1 MLTHDEIWGAI
12 DAIAARNG
20 LSASGLAKKAGL
32 DPTTF
37 NKSKR
42 VTADGRHRW
51 PSTESVAKVLD
62 ATGTELETFM
72 SVVFDLRGV
81 RPGRSIPL
89 IGLDEAGDLSLF
101 DRDGTP
107 VGRGWN
113 EVSFPGTGEERVYA
127 IEVTGA
133 ASAPMFREGDILV
146 AAPKANIR
154 RGDRIVVHCRSG
166 EVILAELKR
175 RTARTLEIRSFEG
188 DGSDRVLDSGEVAWV
203 SRVLWASQ

>member
-1 MLTHDEIWGAI
+1 MLTHAEIWGAI

-20 LSASGLAKKAGL
+20 LTASGLARKAGL

-42 VTADGRHRW
+42 ITTDGRQRW
-51 PSTESVAKVLD
+51 PSTESVAKVLE
-62 ATGTELETFM
+62 ATGTDLDAFM
-72 SVVFDLRGV
+72 EVLFALRGI

-89 IGLDEAGDLSLF
+89 VGLDEAGDLSLF

-127 IEVTGA
+127 LEITGSEA
-133 ASAPMFREGDILV
+133 APVFKEGDILV
-146 AAPKANIR
+146 AAPKASVR
-154 RGDRIVVHCRSG
+154 RGDRVVVHCRSG
-166 EVILAELKR
+166 EVILAELRR
-175 RTARTLEIRSFEG
+175 RTTRTLEIRPFGDEG
-188 DGSDRVLDSGEVAWV
+188 ERVLDAGDVAWV

>member
-1 MLTHDEIWGAI
+1 MLTHAEIWGAI

-20 LSASGLAKKAGL
+20 LTASGLARKAGL

-42 VTADGRHRW
+42 ITTDGRQRW
-51 PSTESVAKVLD
+51 PSTESVAKALE
-62 ATGTELETFM
+62 ATGTDLDAFM
-72 SVVFDLRGV
+72 EVLFALRGI

-89 IGLDEAGDLSLF
+89 VGLDEAGDLSLF

-127 IEVTGA
+127 LEITGSEA
-133 ASAPMFREGDILV
+133 APVFKEGDILV
-146 AAPKANIR
+146 AAPKASVR
-154 RGDRIVVHCRSG
+154 RGDRVVVHCRSG
-166 EVILAELKR
+166 EVIVAELRR
-175 RTARTLEIRSFEG
+175 RTARTLEIRPFGDEG
-188 DGSDRVLDSGEVAWV
+188 ERVLDAGDVAWV

>member
-1 MLTHDEIWGAI
+1 MLTHAEIWGAI

-20 LSASGLAKKAGL
+20 LTASGLARKAGL

-42 VTADGRHRW
+42 ITPDGRQRW
-51 PSTESVAKVLD
+51 PSTESVAKVLEATATDLD
-62 ATGTELETFM
+62 AFM
-72 SVVFDLRGV
+72 EVVFALRGI

-89 IGLDEAGDLSLF
+89 VGLDDAGDLSLF
-101 DRDGTP
+101 DRDGAP
-107 VGRGWN
+107 VGKGWN

-127 IEVTGA
+127 LEITGTEA
-133 ASAPMFREGDILV
+133 APVFREGDILV
-146 AAPKANIR
+146 AAPKASTR

-166 EVILAELKR
+166 EVILAELR
-175 RTARTLEIRSFEG
+175 RRNAKTLEIRPFGKEEE
-188 DGSDRVLDSGEVAWV
+188 RVLDANDVAWV